1 MLYFEDHKHVF
12 FHKPFF
18 FFFFLFNTKVLKCL
32 YGKKKIYIHIK
43 TAKKKSCDLKLYA
56 DSKKFKIKCK

>member
-18 FFFFLFNTKVLKCL
+18 FFFFYSTQKYLNVYMVKEK
-32 YGKKKIYIHIK
+32 YIHIK

-56 DSKKFKIKCK
+56 DSKKLKIKCK